1 MDCGLNV
8 IEQVDILYEIKNSN
22 QSNFDKIK
30 QYKKYLLDDKSYRF
44 PDIFLEF
51 IARERLDL
59 KFTQNEINDMRAKF
73 DLKTEQIKT
82 ENETPI

>member
-59 KFTQNEINDMRAKF
+59 KFTKDEIIDMRQKF
-73 DLKTEQIKT
+73 DLKTEQIKN

>member
-1 MDCGLNV
+1 MDCGLGV
-8 IEQVDILYEIKNSN
+8 IDGIDILDEIKNSN
-22 QSNFDKIK
+22 QSNYDKIK

-59 KFTQNEINDMRAKF
+59 KFTQDEINDMRAKF

>member
-1 MDCGLNV
+1 MDCGLGV

-22 QSNFDKIK
+22 QSNYDKIK

-59 KFTQNEINDMRAKF
+59 KFTKDEIIDMRQKF